1 MSKSYICG
9 NYKLQ
14 LWSCKIVNSI
24 AT

>member
-14 LWSCKIVNSI
+14 LWSCKTINSI